1 MQNHH
6 HSIHHSIHLGT
17 AWEPPALVEADGRV
31 LWTRRFG
38 RPGGLEPGDVVLL
51 VVAQPAVAAEMALN
65 AVCLLPLSAGV
76 GRWEQDIT
84 PLLHGRN
91 ELLVRVAASVDGE
104 TMHGPQGRGQLPSAI
119 GTVALEIVAAGTVAD
134 GLAGG

>member
-17 AWEPPALVEADGRV
+17 AWEPPPLVEADGRV

-51 VVAQPAVAAEMALN
+51 VVTDPAVAAEVALN
-65 AVCLLPLSAGV
+65 AVCLPPLSAGV

-84 PLLHGRN
+84 PLLRGRN
-91 ELLVRVAASVDGE
+91 ELLVRVAASADGD
-104 TMHGPQGRGQLPSAI
+104 TMLGQRGRGQLPSVI
-119 GTVALEIVAAGTVAD
+119 GTVALEIVAAGTVTD
-134 GLAGG
+134 GPVGA

>member
-1 MQNHH
+1 
-6 HSIHHSIHLGT
+6 LGA

-31 LWTRRFG
+31 FWTRRFG

-51 VVAQPAVAAEMALN
+51 VVTQPVAAAEMVLN
-65 AVCLLPLSAGV
+65 AVCLPPLSAGV

-84 PLLHGRN
+84 PLLRGRN
-91 ELLVRVAASVDGE
+91 ELVVRVAASADGD
-104 TMHGPQGRGQLPSAI
+104 TMLGQRGRQLPSVI

-134 GLAGG
+134 GPVGA

>member
-1 MQNHH
+1 MPNHH

-17 AWEPPALVEADGRV
+17 AWEPPAVAEADGHV

-51 VVAQPAVAAEMALN
+51 VVTQPAAAAEMVLN
-65 AVCLLPLSAGV
+65 TVCLLPLSAGV

-84 PLLHGRN
+84 PLLRGRN
-91 ELLVRVAASVDGE
+91 ELLIRVAPSENGS
-104 TMHGPQGRGQLPSAI
+104 TTHGQQGRGQLPSVI

-134 GLAGG
+134 GPAGG

>member
-17 AWEPPALVEADGRV
+17 AWEPPPLVEADGRV

-51 VVAQPAVAAEMALN
+51 VVSEPAVAAEVALN
-65 AVCLLPLSAGV
+65 AVCLPPLCAGV

-84 PLLHGRN
+84 PLLRGRN
-91 ELLVRVAASVDGE
+91 ELLVRVAASADGD
-104 TMHGPQGRGQLPSAI
+104 TMLGQRGRGQLPSVI
-119 GTVALEIVAAGTVAD
+119 GAVALEIVAAGTVAD
-134 GLAGG
+134 GPVGA